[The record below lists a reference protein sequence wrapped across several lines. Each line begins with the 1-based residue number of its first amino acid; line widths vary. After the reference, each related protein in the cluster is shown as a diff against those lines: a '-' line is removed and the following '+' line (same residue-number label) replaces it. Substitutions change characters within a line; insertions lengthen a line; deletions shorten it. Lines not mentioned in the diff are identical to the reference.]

1 MIERTTPEV
10 TPKFKQSSDTRRTL
24 NFDPDH
30 LMEPTTD
37 CANTDTDNDAR
48 ETYYRA
54 LTPGLFSTI
63 E

>member
-1 MIERTTPEV
+1 MIERATPEA

-37 CANTDTDNDAR
+37 CANTDTDNDAKDS
-48 ETYYRA
+48 YYRA
-54 LTPGLFSTI
+54 LAPGFFNII